1 VSDHGQ
7 EAQAAAS
14 SDSKRRNRRVALAI
28 IVPLV
33 LVIALVVGWRIIQ
46 GLTVR
51 NAVDIV
57 EAELR
62 DDGSLVLE
70 VASCNGDPAAS
81 VLEQNDQQ
89 VRVEVVA
96 STTPYR
102 GGQDCLD
109 VVEIALQEPLGE
121 RALVDAHTD
130 DEVSVRRPGAD

>member
-1 VSDHGQ
+1 MTT
-7 EAQAAAS
+7 S

-33 LVIALVVGWRIIQ
+33 LVIALVVGWRILQ

-70 VASCNGDPAAS
+70 VDSCNGDPAAS
-81 VLEQNDQQ
+81 VLEQNDQ

-109 VVEIALQEPLGE
+109 IVEIALQEPLGE

-130 DEVSVRRPGAD
+130 DEVSVRRTSVRAE

>member
-1 VSDHGQ
+1 
-7 EAQAAAS
+7 
-14 SDSKRRNRRVALAI
+14 VALAI

-51 NAVDIV
+51 DAVDIV

-130 DEVSVRRPGAD
+130 DEVSVSRPGAD

>member
-1 VSDHGQ
+1 MIT
-7 EAQAAAS
+7 S

-33 LVIALVVGWRIIQ
+33 LVIALVVGWRILQ

-62 DDGSLVLE
+62 DDGLLVLE
-70 VASCNGDPAAS
+70 VDSCNGDPAAS
-81 VLEQNDQQ
+81 VLEQNDQ

-109 VVEIALQEPLGE
+109 IVEIALQEPLGE